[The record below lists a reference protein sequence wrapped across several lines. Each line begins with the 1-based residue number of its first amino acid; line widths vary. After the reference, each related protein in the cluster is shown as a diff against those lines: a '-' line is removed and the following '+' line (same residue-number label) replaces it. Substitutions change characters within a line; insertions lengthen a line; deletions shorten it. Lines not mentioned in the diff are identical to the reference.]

1 MKHYLYHQHQEHRSL
16 QALLQNAS
24 NTDNKFLIICP
35 IIVSLYALRNIIFLI
50 SKRLLPSSLLVSP
63 ALSYSTKYSTPII
76 GLKCRTLIY
85 YRRYSSHHPSL
96 GSLHEF

>member
-35 IIVSLYALRNIIFLI
+35 IIVSLLEKKILLLILKLKKEKKIIQDF
-50 SKRLLPSSLLVSP
+50 
-63 ALSYSTKYSTPII
+63 
-76 GLKCRTLIY
+76 
-85 YRRYSSHHPSL
+85 
-96 GSLHEF
+96 